1 MCPEPKHPSDAEH
14 LPRPTR
20 VFPIFAGFRAGMAP
34 LVGDCSP
41 LDFIPTKR
49 FSTMSMRPTP
59 CLPLPRRREVGA
71 APQWDAGGC
80 ERWVGGGQ
88 TMGDKPQMTVRP
100 APQQHW

>member
-1 MCPEPKHPSDAEH
+1 
-14 LPRPTR
+14 
-20 VFPIFAGFRAGMAP
+20 MAP

-71 APQWDAGGC
+71 APQGDAGGR

-100 APQQHW
+100 VPQQHW